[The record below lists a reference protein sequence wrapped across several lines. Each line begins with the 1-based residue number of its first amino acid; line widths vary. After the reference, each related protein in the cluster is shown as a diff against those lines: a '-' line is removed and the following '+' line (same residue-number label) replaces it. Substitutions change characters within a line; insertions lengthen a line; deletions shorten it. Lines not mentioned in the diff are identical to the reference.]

1 MSSNASQKS
10 APRETKGF
18 IMLRG
23 AMVMISFRDS
33 LFDAANR
40 AGMTP
45 NEFCLLAAAEKLAA
59 SGRQFSGVFNS
70 GDLPICGSM
79 MEAADNPTDQRGETS
94 QCQ

>member
-1 MSSNASQKS
+1 MSSNG
-10 APRETKGF
+10 ETKGF

-23 AMVMISFRDS
+23 AMVMISFRES

-45 NEFCLLAAAEKLAA
+45 NEFCLQAAAEKLAA
-59 SGRQFSGVFNS
+59 SGRQFSGVFNP
-70 GDLPICGSM
+70 GDLPICGS
-79 MEAADNPTDQRGETS
+79 MEAADNPTDQRGKTS